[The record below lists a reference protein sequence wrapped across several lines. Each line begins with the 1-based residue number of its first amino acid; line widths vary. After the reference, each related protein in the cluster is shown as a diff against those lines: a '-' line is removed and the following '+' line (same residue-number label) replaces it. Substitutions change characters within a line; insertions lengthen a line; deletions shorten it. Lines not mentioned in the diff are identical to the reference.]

1 MPIVIARDGPVQPV
15 VTGIA
20 PERRAAAWAHIV
32 GVWAERNPDRLR
44 DLTDKPT
51 DQIPAGNP
59 GKEII
64 TDA

>member
-15 VTGIA
+15 VTGIT
-20 PERRAAAWAHIV
+20 PERRAAAWACIV
-32 GVWAERNPDRLR
+32 QTWADRNPDRLR

-59 GKEII
+59 GKEV
-64 TDA
+64 